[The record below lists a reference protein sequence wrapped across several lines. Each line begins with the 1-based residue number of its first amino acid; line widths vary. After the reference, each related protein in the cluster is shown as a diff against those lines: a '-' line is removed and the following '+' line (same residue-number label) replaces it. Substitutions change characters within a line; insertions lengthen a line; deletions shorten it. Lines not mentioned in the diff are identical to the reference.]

1 MQRYFHKT
9 GSESGTTLRSDEA
22 DIILLIAGTD
32 GKEEIMVWG
41 IEHGRTFNK
50 NRHSGQSH

>member
-1 MQRYFHKT
+1 MQRYFHET
-9 GSESGTTLRSDEA
+9 GSESDEA

-32 GKEEIMVWG
+32 GKKEIRVWG